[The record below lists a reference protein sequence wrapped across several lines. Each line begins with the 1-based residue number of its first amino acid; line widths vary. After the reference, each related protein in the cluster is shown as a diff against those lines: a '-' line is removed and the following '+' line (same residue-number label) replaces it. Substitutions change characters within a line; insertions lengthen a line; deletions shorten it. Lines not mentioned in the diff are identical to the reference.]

1 MCFGSSPF
9 FKRER
14 VYSAASIRSSMLCR
28 DLSSAPRRNMAR
40 ASAFFCSLAAKFS
53 GRIGE
58 FRLLMKNRTPVIA
71 RDVVNAPN
79 ATVAAASTTRHDT
92 LTMHPNEVEAVR
104 EEDRMACGT
113 SADRY
118 TFIQEL
124 LAENCARVAAVLRE
138 NPQDNL
144 SHLLGEIPGDPQ
156 TFEVVARFCHGL
168 EIELST
174 ENVVHVCC
182 LAYYLGMTEDHRTN
196 NLLKRALIYFQHNV
210 VPSWNKSIRALK
222 TTENVLQHAIEIGLV
237 DACAESL
244 VAQALDDPRLL
255 GEPVKIDGCDGE
267 ENGLRPSARKK
278 LFDIEWKSEDLTVLA
293 IRLYEPIISAMIHRQ
308 VPLEYVAAS
317 LCQYVKNWISDN
329 STMYKKNSEREVIEA
344 IQRLLPDEKG
354 LISCRS
360 LFEML
365 QSAIALGASIECKD
379 GLELR
384 IGKQLDQAT
393 VQDLLKL
400 GQLYTKDEK
409 YDAECLKRILKNY
422 YCNYTSSDISGLIA
436 VAELI
441 DEFLAEAS
449 RDTDMNSSTFVSLA
463 ELSASVSTE
472 TKGSSDGIYRAV
484 DIYLDKHRCLTES
497 EREEVCSVLDCN
509 KMSPEAC
516 EHAAQNQRLPLRLV
530 VQVLFVG
537 QLKLRDTIAN
547 GAQSSDRGLVKAE
560 EEHEEAA
567 SRAGRVEEEV
577 KEEMQKMS
585 NKVLELERECS
596 EMKEIQ
602 RGCCNKTVKEKGSM
616 WREMKRKLGC
626 MTTMHDCNC
635 HVKKKKVQSKNV
647 K

>member
-1 MCFGSSPF
+1 
-9 FKRER
+9 
-14 VYSAASIRSSMLCR
+14 
-28 DLSSAPRRNMAR
+28 MAEK
-40 ASAFFCSLAAKFS
+40 CAK
-53 GRIGE
+53 
-58 FRLLMKNRTPVIA
+58 
-71 RDVVNAPN
+71 
-79 ATVAAASTTRHDT
+79 VAA
-92 LTMHPNEVEAVR
+92 
-104 EEDRMACGT
+104 
-113 SADRY
+113 
-118 TFIQEL
+118 L
-124 LAENCARVAAVLRE
+124 LKE
-138 NPQDNL
+138 NPQENL
-144 SHLLGEIPGDPQ
+144 SLLLGEIPTDPQ
-156 TFEVVARFCHGL
+156 TFELVGRFCHGL

-174 ENVVHVCC
+174 ENVVHICC

-196 NLLKRALIYFQHNV
+196 NLLKRALLYFQHNV

-222 TTENVLQHAIEIGLV
+222 TMENVLQQAVEIGLV

-255 GEPVKIDGCDGE
+255 GEPIKIDGCDGD
-267 ENGLRPSARKK
+267 ENGFRPNARRK

-317 LCQYVKNWISDN
+317 LCQYVQNWVAGEKRGDNN
-329 STMYKKNSEREVIEA
+329 STIYKKNSEREVIEA

-354 LISCRS
+354 LVSCRS

-365 QSAIALGASIECKD
+365 QSAVALSASAECRD

-400 GQLYTKDEK
+400 CQLYTKDEK
-409 YDAECLKRILKNY
+409 YNTECVKRILKNY
-422 YCNYTSSDISGLIA
+422 YCNYTSSDISGLVA

-441 DEFLAEAS
+441 DEFLAEVS
-449 RDTDMNSSTFVSLA
+449 HDTDMNVNTFVSLA

-484 DIYLDKHRCLTES
+484 DIYLDKHRWLTES

-537 QLKLRDTIAN
+537 QLKLQDTITK
-547 GAQSSDRGLVKAE
+547 GMQSSDQGLVKME

-567 SRAGRVEEEV
+567 RADNIEEEV

-585 NKVLELERECS
+585 SKVLELERECI
-596 EMKEIQ
+596 EMKEIR
-602 RGCCNKTVKEKGSM
+602 RGCCNKAVKDKGGM

-635 HVKKKKVQSKNV
+635 HVKKKKVQAKNV

>member
-1 MCFGSSPF
+1 MFHFNFLSLFGFSFCFVLFLRFRKPS
-9 FKRER
+9 KN
-14 VYSAASIRSSMLCR
+14 AASVLQIRVCGVT
-28 DLSSAPRRNMAR
+28 
-40 ASAFFCSLAAKFS
+40 CSV
-53 GRIGE
+53 
-58 FRLLMKNRTPVIA
+58 NR
-71 RDVVNAPN
+71 
-79 ATVAAASTTRHDT
+79 
-92 LTMHPNEVEAVR
+92 
-104 EEDRMACGT
+104 
-113 SADRY
+113 
-118 TFIQEL
+118 EL

-144 SHLLGEIPGDPQ
+144 SLLLGEIPADPQ

-182 LAYYLGMTEDHRTN
+182 LAYYLGMTEDQRTN
-196 NLLKRALIYFQHNV
+196 NLLKRALVYFQHNV

-222 TTENVLQHAIEIGLV
+222 TMENVLQQAIEIGLV
-237 DACAESL
+237 DGCAESL

-255 GEPVKIDGCDGE
+255 GEPVEIDGCGGE
-267 ENGLRPSARKK
+267 ENGLKPSARRK

-293 IRLYEPIISAMIHRQ
+293 IGLYEPIISAMIHRQ
-308 VPLEYVAAS
+308 VPPEYVAAS
-317 LCQYVKNWISDN
+317 LCQYVKNWIFSDGKRGDNINN
-329 STMYKKNSEREVIEA
+329 STMYKKSSEREVIEA

-365 QSAIALGASIECKD
+365 QSAIALGASVECKD

-384 IGKQLDQAT
+384 IGKQLDLAT

-400 GQLYTKDEK
+400 CQLYTKDEK
-409 YDAECLKRILKNY
+409 YDAECVKRILKNY

-441 DEFLAEAS
+441 DEFLAEVS
-449 RDTDMNSSTFVSLA
+449 RDTEMNATTFVSLA

-484 DIYLDKHRCLTES
+484 DIYLDKHRWLTES
-497 EREEVCSVLDCN
+497 DREEVCSVLDCN
-509 KMSPEAC
+509 KMSPEAR

-537 QLKLRDTIAN
+537 QLKLRDTITK
-547 GAQSSDRGLVKAE
+547 GAESSDRGLVKLE
-560 EEHEEAA
+560 EEHEEEAP
-567 SRAGRVEEEV
+567 RAGRVEEEV

-585 NKVLELERECS
+585 NKVSELERECT

-602 RGCCNKTVKEKGSM
+602 RSCCNKAVKEKGSM

-635 HVKKKKVQSKNV
+635 HVKKKKTQSKNV